1 MTELYRPK
9 TREELRA
16 ETWEVK
22 GRWQAA
28 PDRPWY
34 TLLQSEHG
42 WWRWRRG
49 DRGEFGWTTGRWLS
63 REKLLE
69 ELRIIEEERRLR
81 CGER

>member
-9 TREELRA
+9 TREELLA

-22 GRWQAA
+22 GQWQAA

-42 WWRWRRG
+42 WWRWRSKTG
-49 DRGEFGWTTGRWLS
+49 GTTGRWLS
-63 REKLLE
+63 REELVE
-69 ELRIIEEERRLR
+69 ELWIIDEERRLR
-81 CGER
+81 CGVR